1 MNLVIYTSISFYKQF
16 LYYEIVCINKTYIL
30 YALKLYNMFM
40 EKNKK
45 PLNNIKVLD
54 LTHMLSGPYGS
65 MILAD
70 LGCEV
75 IKIEPPQ
82 KGEGTRRLLEN
93 DPDYS
98 HNGMGAYFYTLN
110 RNKKSVAID
119 LKNKKGIE
127 IFYKLVSKADVVLS
141 NFSAGVTKKLKID
154 FDALKKI
161 NPKIITCTVSGFGE
175 TGPNFQRPAF
185 DQIAQALG
193 GGMSITGLSAKDPMR
208 AGIPIGDLGGGM
220 FAVMGIQAAIIS
232 RNETGFGQHVDISM
246 LDCQISM
253 LNYMATMHTMSGII
267 PEPIGNSHFVHM
279 PYDTFLTKD
288 YPIVIAA
295 VGDQFW
301 QRLLK
306 IFKDPELKN
315 PLYEKAFERQK
326 DKEKIAAI
334 MQKELSEETSQHW
347 LHELEKESVP
357 CARVNNLEQAINDE
371 QIQYRKM
378 IVDVPHPEGGSV
390 KVPGNPIKLSS
401 ITDEQYTSPPL
412 LGEHTKEILEDWL
425 NFKDEELIEL
435 DKQQIIDIKK

>member
-1 MNLVIYTSISFYKQF
+1 MISP
-16 LYYEIVCINKTYIL
+16 
-30 YALKLYNMFM
+30 
-40 EKNKK
+40 KK
-45 PLNNIKVLD
+45 PLGNIKVLD
-54 LTHMLSGPYGS
+54 LTHMLSGPYGG

-75 IKIEPPQ
+75 IKIEPPK

-98 HNGMGAYFYTLN
+98 VNGMGAYFYTLN

-119 LKNKKGIE
+119 LKHDEGLQV
-127 IFYKLVSKADVVLS
+127 FYELVKKADVILS

-175 TGPNFQRPAF
+175 SGPNFQRPAF

-193 GGMSITGLSAKDPMR
+193 GGMSITGLSAQEPMR

-220 FAVMGIQAAIIS
+220 FAVMGIQAAIIDRAS
-232 RNETGFGQHVDISM
+232 SGLGQNVDISM

-253 LNYMATMHTMSGII
+253 LNYMATMQTMSGII

-279 PYDTFLTKD
+279 PYNSFLTKD

-301 QRLLK
+301 PRLLK
-306 IFKDPELKN
+306 IIKNPELKD
-315 PLYEKAFERQK
+315 PLYQTTIERQK
-326 DKEKIAAI
+326 DKKKLEAI
-334 MQKELSEETSQHW
+334 IQTELLKENSDYW
-347 LHELEKESVP
+347 LTELEKESVP
-357 CARVNNLEQAINDE
+357 CARVNNLEQAINDV
-371 QIQYRKM
+371 QVQHRNM
-378 IVDVPHPEGGSV
+378 LVDVPHPEGGSA
-390 KVPGNPIKLSS
+390 KIPGNPIKLSS
-401 ITDEQYTSPPL
+401 VENEEFLAPPL
-412 LGEHTKEILEDWL
+412 LGEHTKEVLVDWL
-425 NFKDEELIEL
+425 GFSEDELMKL
-435 DKQQIIDIKK
+435 DEQQIIEIKR

>member
-1 MNLVIYTSISFYKQF
+1 MD
-16 LYYEIVCINKTYIL
+16 
-30 YALKLYNMFM
+30 
-40 EKNKK
+40 KNIK
-45 PLNNIKVLD
+45 PLKNIKVLD

-75 IKIEPPQ
+75 IKIEPPK

-119 LKNKKGIE
+119 LKNQLGIE
-127 IFYKLVSKADVVLS
+127 IFYELIKKADVVIS

-154 FDALKKI
+154 FDTLKKF

-193 GGMSITGLSAKDPMR
+193 GGMSITGLSAQDPMR

-220 FAVMGIQAAIIS
+220 FAVMGIQAAIIARS
-232 RNETGFGQHVDISM
+232 ESGLGQHVDISM

-253 LNYMATMHTMSGII
+253 LNYMATMHSMSGLI

-279 PYDTFLTKD
+279 PYNTFRTKD
-288 YPIVIAA
+288 FPIVIAA

-301 QRLLK
+301 PRLLK
-306 IFKDPELKN
+306 IFKDPELKKSEF
-315 PLYEKAFERQK
+315 EKAFERQK
-326 DKEKIAAI
+326 NKEKIESI
-334 MQKELSEETSQHW
+334 LQKELLNESSEYW
-347 LHELEKESVP
+347 LNELEKESVP
-357 CARVNNLEQAINDE
+357 CARVNNLEQAMNDE
-371 QIQYRKM
+371 QIQYRNM
-378 IVDVPHPEGGSV
+378 LVDVIHPEGGSV

-401 ITDEQYTSPPL
+401 VENEQFSSPPL
-412 LGEHTKEILEDWL
+412 LGEHTEEVLQKWL
-425 NFKDEELIEL
+425 NFSDEKLIEL
-435 DKQQIIDIKK
+435 DEQQVIEFKK

>member
-1 MNLVIYTSISFYKQF
+1 MD
-16 LYYEIVCINKTYIL
+16 
-30 YALKLYNMFM
+30 
-40 EKNKK
+40 KNIK
-45 PLNNIKVLD
+45 PLKNIKVLD

-75 IKIEPPQ
+75 IKIEPPK

-119 LKNKKGIE
+119 LKNQLGIE
-127 IFYKLVSKADVVLS
+127 IFYELIKKADVVIS

-154 FDALKKI
+154 FDTLKKF

-193 GGMSITGLSAKDPMR
+193 GGMSITGLSAQDPMR

-220 FAVMGIQAAIIS
+220 FAVMGIQAAIIARS
-232 RNETGFGQHVDISM
+232 ESGLGQHVDISM

-253 LNYMATMHTMSGII
+253 LNYMATMHSMSGLI

-279 PYDTFLTKD
+279 PYNTFRTKD
-288 YPIVIAA
+288 FPIVIAA

-301 QRLLK
+301 PRLLK
-306 IFKDPELKN
+306 IFKNPELKKSEF
-315 PLYEKAFERQK
+315 EKAFERQK
-326 DKEKIAAI
+326 NKEKIERI
-334 MQKELSEETSQHW
+334 LQKELLNESSEYW
-347 LHELEKESVP
+347 LNELEKESVP
-357 CARVNNLEQAINDE
+357 CARVNNLEQAMNDE
-371 QIQYRKM
+371 QIQYRNM
-378 IVDVPHPEGGSV
+378 LVDVIHPEGGSV

-401 ITDEQYTSPPL
+401 VENEQFSSPPL
-412 LGEHTKEILEDWL
+412 LGEHTEEVLQKWL
-425 NFKDEELIEL
+425 NFSDEKLIEL
-435 DKQQIIDIKK
+435 DEQQVIEFKK

>member
-1 MNLVIYTSISFYKQF
+1 MD
-16 LYYEIVCINKTYIL
+16 
-30 YALKLYNMFM
+30 
-40 EKNKK
+40 KNIK
-45 PLNNIKVLD
+45 PLKNIKVLD

-75 IKIEPPQ
+75 IKIEPPK

-119 LKNKKGIE
+119 LKNQLGIE
-127 IFYKLVSKADVVLS
+127 IFYELIKKADVVIS

-154 FDALKKI
+154 FDTLKNF

-193 GGMSITGLSAKDPMR
+193 GGMSITGLSAQDPMR

-220 FAVMGIQAAIIS
+220 FAVMGIQAAIIARS
-232 RNETGFGQHVDISM
+232 ESGLGQHVDISM

-253 LNYMATMHTMSGII
+253 LNYMATMHSMSGLI

-279 PYDTFLTKD
+279 PYNTFRTKD
-288 YPIVIAA
+288 FPIVIAA

-301 QRLLK
+301 PRLLK
-306 IFKDPELKN
+306 IFKDPELKKSEF
-315 PLYEKAFERQK
+315 EKAFERQK
-326 DKEKIAAI
+326 NKEKIERI
-334 MQKELSEETSQHW
+334 LQKELLNESSEYW
-347 LHELEKESVP
+347 LNELEKESVP
-357 CARVNNLEQAINDE
+357 CARVNNLEQAMNDE
-371 QIQYRKM
+371 QIQYRNM
-378 IVDVPHPEGGSV
+378 LVDVIHPEGGSV

-401 ITDEQYTSPPL
+401 VENEQFSSPPL
-412 LGEHTKEILEDWL
+412 LGEHTKEVLQKWL
-425 NFKDEELIEL
+425 NFSDEKLIEL
-435 DKQQIIDIKK
+435 DEQQVIEFKK